1 MDKYPERY
9 EKLTEAF
16 RNACADEAYIQ
27 MLKDA
32 SVYDSAVLESGSDYS
47 GQMTQM
53 AEEVEKVVAPL
64 FSGN

>member
-1 MDKYPERY
+1 
-9 EKLTEAF
+9 
-16 RNACADEAYIQ
+16 